1 MSRTRPRRR
10 QARPPRSGP
19 PGRDRPARAPEGRP
33 PARRPGPLAW
43 WRRRSIPARLGL
55 LAVVPLLALGAADV
69 WLQLQ
74 PAQPD
79 AAGLRADIRAG
90 RSGAE
95 VTFTGTVV
103 SDPAYSGG
111 HDRFDVRDQLG
122 DTVELDYNTTLGN
135 TPPVRRGDPITVHG
149 QLYIDPGRVGVHCL
163 HAHTSSGCPEP
174 GWIRVGGV
182 TYS

>member
-10 QARPPRSGP
+10 HARPSVSATAGQ
-19 PGRDRPARAPEGRP
+19 DRTARAPGGRP
-33 PARRPGPLAW
+33 PERRRGIVAW

-69 WLQLQ
+69 WLQVQ
-74 PAQPD
+74 AAQPD

-111 HDRFDVRDQLG
+111 HDRFDVRDPLG

-135 TPPVRRGDPITVHG
+135 TPPVHRGDSIAVHG